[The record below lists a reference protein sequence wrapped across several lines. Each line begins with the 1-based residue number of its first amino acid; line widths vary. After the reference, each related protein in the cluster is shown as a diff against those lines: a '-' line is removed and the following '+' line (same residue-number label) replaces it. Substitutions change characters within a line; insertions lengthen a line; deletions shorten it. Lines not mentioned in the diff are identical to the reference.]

1 MNPKENNEDDQ
12 TKFSKWISLI
22 RTALGGKEDP
32 VKISDEKGEAKSLES
47 ASHSESEGIKTLSR
61 DSEAMSWKYASGSL
75 VISQDG
81 SDKDKKTG
89 IQMEK
94 NLQNP
99 ENQMELNVSKELATI
114 IGTGKGEKITRPRVV
129 KRLWAYLKEHN
140 LQDPEN
146 KQFFT
151 PDATMEPVFGNERM
165 KSFSMSKYLKEHLT
179 KPDE

>member
-81 SDKDKKTG
+81 SD
-89 IQMEK
+89 
-94 NLQNP
+94 
-99 ENQMELNVSKELATI
+99 NQMELNVSKELATI

-179 KPDE
+179 KPDK